1 MINIIY
7 KILTA
12 NDGEQDKDNNNDNV
26 IKYLES
32 NKDNLLDLAE
42 RNYENLVE
50 VLTSNAVDT
59 TADTPFSSNLTSS
72 LPSSSSTF
80 VSPYKQSDIYRI
92 EEPEHFHNSKSNI
105 AD

>member
-32 NKDNLLDLAE
+32 SKDNLLDLAE
-42 RNYENLVE
+42 KNYENLITA
-50 VLTSNAVDT
+50 LTNNVIDSAVD
-59 TADTPFSSNLTSS
+59 DSS
-72 LPSSSSTF
+72 LS
-80 VSPYKQSDIYRI
+80 YRTL
-92 EEPEHFHNSKSNI
+92 SLS
-105 AD
+105 

>member
-42 RNYENLVE
+42 KNYENLITA
-50 VLTSNAVDT
+50 LTNNVIYSAVD
-59 TADTPFSSNLTSS
+59 DSS
-72 LPSSSSTF
+72 LSYRTLSLSWLSSVLPRQVNYNDAQILLLSL
-80 VSPYKQSDIYRI
+80 YK
-92 EEPEHFHNSKSNI
+92 EEKK
-105 AD
+105 

>member
-32 NKDNLLDLAE
+32 NKDNLIDLVE
-42 RNYENLVE
+42 KYYENLVE
-50 VLTSNAVDT
+50 ALTNSAIT
-59 TADTPFSSNLTSS
+59 LTAASSNPGLS
-72 LPSSSSTF
+72 LPSSSSSTF
-80 VSPYKQSDIYRI
+80 PDLSTQSYIIRI
-92 EEPEHFHNSKSNI
+92 EESDTHHNGTGDI
-105 AD
+105 AE

>member
-32 NKDNLLDLAE
+32 SKDNLLDLAE
-42 RNYENLVE
+42 KNYENLVQA
-50 VLTSNAVDT
+50 LTNNAIS
-59 TADTPFSSNLTSS
+59 TAAA
-72 LPSSSSTF
+72 PSSSNPTFSLSSSTLP
-80 VSPYKQSDIYRI
+80 SPYNQNDTNRI
-92 EEPEHFHNSKSNI
+92 EEP
-105 AD
+105 

>member
-32 NKDNLLDLAE
+32 NKDSILNLGE
-42 RNYENLVE
+42 KNYENL
-50 VLTSNAVDT
+50 LKHGQII
-59 TADTPFSSNLTSS
+59 L
-72 LPSSSSTF
+72 
-80 VSPYKQSDIYRI
+80 
-92 EEPEHFHNSKSNI
+92 
-105 AD
+105 